1 MDTAGQSYTSDGKL
15 TTVSDRDYYTNE
27 INGVFCTYRVVQI
40 DWEYCRK
47 IPILAVT
54 ANAFEEDKQEALR
67 AGMNG
72 HVAKPIR
79 IEEMRKEIGKYI

>member
-1 MDTAGQSYTSDGKL
+1 MTTDKKL
-15 TTVSDRDYYTNE
+15 TQHMLVNTVLFFWQSL
-27 INGVFCTYRVVQI
+27 
-40 DWEYCRK
+40 EYCRK

-72 HVAKPIR
+72 HVAKLIR